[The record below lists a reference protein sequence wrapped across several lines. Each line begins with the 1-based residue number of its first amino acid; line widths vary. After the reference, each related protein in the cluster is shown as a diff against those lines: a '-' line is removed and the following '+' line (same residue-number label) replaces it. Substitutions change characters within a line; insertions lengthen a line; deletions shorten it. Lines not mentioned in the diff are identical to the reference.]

1 MGKYALGSL
10 IFGFSTI
17 VVYAKYDTKFRQWLK
32 TNIYGSDELL
42 KLILFEDKTAH
53 EQPSS
58 VKPKWVFWLQIY
70 VYIINFDNDM
80 IYIHKPTNEVKFNV

>member
-32 TNIYGSDELL
+32 TNVYGSDELL
-42 KLILFEDKTAH
+42 KLILFEDKSTS
-53 EQPSS
+53 EKPSS
-58 VKPKWVFWLQIY
+58 VKSKYVF
-70 VYIINFDNDM
+70 
-80 IYIHKPTNEVKFNV
+80 

>member
-32 TNIYGSDELL
+32 TNIYGSDEFL
-42 KLILFEDKTAH
+42 KLIFFEDKSAQ

-58 VKPKWVFWLQIY
+58 VKPK
-70 VYIINFDNDM
+70 
-80 IYIHKPTNEVKFNV
+80 